1 MTAPLGSD
9 LVLER
14 LTKLHPKLI
23 DLVLDRVQRL
33 LDRVGNPERRLP
45 PVVHVAGTNGKG
57 STVAYLRAI
66 LEAAGYRVHAYTSPH
81 LVRFHERIRLAGRLI
96 EEPELLALLEECE
109 RANGDQQITFFEVTT
124 VAAFLAFTRHKAD
137 ILLLEVGLGGTHD
150 ATNVIEHPLACCLTP
165 ISMDHMQHL
174 GHTLAEIAANKAGIM
189 KRGRPVAIGPQ
200 PAEAE
205 AVFEARGAEL
215 GAPLHRVGQEWNARR
230 EGEALLFRD
239 KRGETSWPLPAL
251 PGLHQIENA
260 GLALAT
266 LPLLDGFSISESAIA
281 KGLRSVEWPAR
292 LQRLRRGPVVEALPP
307 GWEAWLDGGH
317 NESGGQ
323 ALGLHAAGWR
333 RERPDLPIRLVFG
346 MLSTHDPVGF
356 LKPLLPHIQDVTA
369 VAVGGNHQ
377 ALDVEALVDAARRAG
392 AAQVRGAPSADAAA
406 RAIVA
411 ADPTPARLLIC
422 GSLYLAGE
430 VLAKNG

>member
-1 MTAPLGSD
+1 MTALGSD

-14 LTKLHPKLI
+14 LTRLHPKLI
-23 DLVLDRVQRL
+23 DLVLDRVKRL
-33 LDRVGNPERRLP
+33 LDRVGNPERHLP

-57 STVAYLRAI
+57 STVAYLRAM

-81 LVRFHERIRLAGRLI
+81 LVRFHERIRLAGELI
-96 EEPELLALLEECE
+96 EETELLALLEECE
-109 RANGDQQITFFEVTT
+109 QANGNEPITFFEITT
-124 VAAFLAFTRHKAD
+124 VSAFLAFSRHKAD
-137 ILLLEVGLGGTHD
+137 IVLLEVGLGGTFD
-150 ATNVIEHPLACCLTP
+150 ATNVIDRPLACCLTP

-174 GHTLAEIAANKAGIM
+174 GHSLAEIAANKAGIM
-189 KRGRPVAIGPQ
+189 KRGRPAAIGPQ
-200 PAEAE
+200 PAEAA
-205 AVFEARGAEL
+205 AVFDSEAAKL
-215 GAPLHRVGQEWNARR
+215 GCPLHRFGREWDAAAE
-230 EGEALLFRD
+230 EGKLLFRD
-239 KRGETSWPLPAL
+239 RRGESRWPLPAL

-266 LPLLDGFSISESAIA
+266 LPLLEGFTIPDTAIA
-281 KGLRSVEWPAR
+281 KGLLSVEWPAR
-292 LQRLRRGPVVEALPP
+292 LQRLSRGPVVEALPA

-323 ALGLHAAGWR
+323 ALGVHAAGWR

-356 LKPLLPHIQDVTA
+356 LKPLLPHVQDVTA

-377 ALDVEALVDAARRAG
+377 ALDVTALVEAARRAG
-392 AAQVRGAPSADAAA
+392 AATVRSAPSADAAA

-411 ADPTPARLLIC
+411 ADARPARLLIC

>member
-1 MTAPLGSD
+1 MTVLGSD

-57 STVAYLRAI
+57 STVAYLRAM

-81 LVRFHERIRLAGRLI
+81 LVRFHERIRLAGELI
-96 EEPELLALLEECE
+96 EEAELLALLEECE
-109 RANGDQQITFFEVTT
+109 RANGKEPITFFEITT
-124 VAAFLAFTRHKAD
+124 VAAFLAFTRHEAD
-137 ILLLEVGLGGTHD
+137 ILLLEVGLGGEFD
-150 ATNVIEHPLACCLTP
+150 ATNVIERPLACCLTP

-174 GHTLAEIAANKAGIM
+174 GHSLTEIAATKAGIM
-189 KRGRPVAIGPQ
+189 KPGRPVAIGPQ
-200 PAEAE
+200 PPEAQ
-205 AVFEARGAEL
+205 AVFDARAAGL
-215 GAPLHRVGQEWNARR
+215 GCPLHRFGHEWDVRRDGQR
-230 EGEALLFRD
+230 LLFRD
-239 KRGETSWPLPAL
+239 KRGENLWPLPAL

-266 LPLLDGFSISESAIA
+266 LPLLDGFTILDEAIA
-281 KGLRSVEWPAR
+281 RGLLAVEWPAR
-292 LQRLRRGPVVEALPP
+292 LQTLTKGPVVEALPP

-323 ALGLHAAGWR
+323 ALGVHTAGWR
-333 RERPDLPIRLVFG
+333 QERPDLPIRLVFG

-377 ALDVEALVDAARRAG
+377 ALDAEALADAARRAG
-392 AAQVRGAPSADAAA
+392 ARIVRSAPSVEAAA

-411 ADPTPARLLIC
+411 ADPAPGRLLIC

>member
-33 LDRVGNPERRLP
+33 LTRVGNPERRLP

-57 STVAYLRAI
+57 STIAYLRAI

-81 LVRFHERIRLAGRLI
+81 LVRFHERIRLAGQLI
-96 EEPELLALLEECE
+96 EEAELLALLEECE
-109 RANGDQQITFFEVTT
+109 RANGDQPITFFEITT
-124 VAAFLAFTRHKAD
+124 VAAFLAFTRHQAD
-137 ILLLEVGLGGTHD
+137 ILLLEVGLGGEFD
-150 ATNVIEHPLACCLTP
+150 ATNVIEQPLACCLTP

-174 GHTLAEIAANKAGIM
+174 GHSLAAIAATKAGIM

-200 PAEAE
+200 PAQAQ
-205 AVFEARGAEL
+205 AVFDECGVRL
-215 GAPLHRVGQEWNARR
+215 GCPLHRFGREWEAQR
-230 EGEALLFRD
+230 EGERLVLRD
-239 KRGETSWPLPAL
+239 RRGESRWPLPGL

-266 LPLLDGFSISESAIA
+266 LPLLEGFTIPDTAIA
-281 KGLRSVEWPAR
+281 KGLLSVEWPAR
-292 LQRLRRGPVVEALPP
+292 LQRLKRGPVVEALPA

-323 ALGLHAAGWR
+323 ALGVHAAGWR
-333 RERPDLPIRLVFG
+333 QERPDLPIRLVFG

-377 ALDVEALVDAARRAG
+377 ALDVEALVAAARRAG
-392 AAQVRGAPSADAAA
+392 AETVRSAPSAEVAA
-406 RAIVA
+406 RVIVA
-411 ADPTPARLLIC
+411 ADAKPARLLIC

>member
-81 LVRFHERIRLAGRLI
+81 LVRFHERIRLAGKLI

-109 RANGDQQITFFEVTT
+109 RANGDQQITFFEITT
-124 VAAFLAFTRHKAD
+124 AAAFLAFTRHKAD

-215 GAPLHRVGQEWNARR
+215 GAPLHRFGQEWNARR
-230 EGEALLFRD
+230 EGDALLFRD
-239 KRGETSWPLPAL
+239 KRGETSWPLPGL

-292 LQRLRRGPVVEALPP
+292 LQRLQRGPVVEALPP

-323 ALGLHAAGWR
+323 ALGIHAAGWR

-392 AAQVRGAPSADAAA
+392 AAQVRSAPSADAAA

>member
-14 LTKLHPKLI
+14 LTRLHPKLI

-33 LDRVGNPERRLP
+33 LGRVGNPERHLP

-57 STVAYLRAI
+57 STVAYLRAM

-81 LVRFHERIRLAGRLI
+81 LVRFHERIRLAGELI
-96 EEPELLALLEECE
+96 EEAELLALLEECE
-109 RANGDQQITFFEVTT
+109 RANGSEPITFFEITT
-124 VAAFLAFTRHKAD
+124 VAAFLAFTRHQAD
-137 ILLLEVGLGGTHD
+137 IVLLEVGLGGTFD
-150 ATNVIEHPLACCLTP
+150 ATNVIDRPLACCLTP
-165 ISMDHMQHL
+165 ISMDHMHFL
-174 GHTLAEIAANKAGIM
+174 GHSLAEIAANKAGIM
-189 KRGRPVAIGPQ
+189 KPGRPVAIGPQ
-200 PAEAE
+200 PVEVR
-205 AVFEARGAEL
+205 AVFDGRGRAL
-215 GAPLHRVGQEWNARR
+215 GCPLHRFGTEWDAAA
-230 EGEALLFRD
+230 EDGKLLFRD
-239 KRGETSWPLPAL
+239 RRGESRWPLPAL

-266 LPLLDGFSISESAIA
+266 LPLLDGFTIPDTAIA
-281 KGLRSVEWPAR
+281 KGLLSVEWPAR
-292 LQRLRRGPVVEALPP
+292 LQRLMRGPVVEALPA

-323 ALGLHAAGWR
+323 ALGVHAAGWR

-346 MLSTHDPVGF
+346 MLSTHDPVAF
-356 LKPLLPHIQDVTA
+356 LQPLLPHIQDVTA

-377 ALDVEALVDAARRAG
+377 ALDVGALIEAAKRAG
-392 AAQVRGAPSADAAA
+392 ATTVRRAESPEAAA
-406 RAIVA
+406 QAIVA
-411 ADPTPARLLIC
+411 ADARPARLLIC

-430 VLAKNG
+430 VLAKNR